1 MNLVAIAIACVVL
14 FVGAYVGKKDL
25 SRYAQNSNARLEE
38 KHEVL
43 STEDEQNT
51 THEDGTSYDVTTAPK
66 NFTND
71 LTSYLYVDAD
81 IVSQT
86 DTKLSLSSSAN
97 VDIITAWYEDK
108 IKSEGMN
115 IKTFV
120 TTNANDKILNKLVG
134 ANANKEIS
142 VEISKEPGETNCFI
156 HVTVIPKSQAS

>member
-51 THEDGTSYDVTTAPK
+51 THEDDTSYDVATALK
-66 NFTND
+66 NFTKD

-134 ANANKEIS
+134 ANANKE
-142 VEISKEPGETNCFI
+142 
-156 HVTVIPKSQAS
+156 